1 MRRLALLIPF
11 FFMGCSVGNV
21 SGLWNKEDKCDA
33 SYFYKAVNGQNGVGF
48 GVAGQNMNGE
58 NAQFDAAISKAIHMI
73 AEQKGVTVKS
83 VTKMQTAAHNGYI
96 DKKYNSYS
104 ILTIDGN
111 RINAEIVKACKTSDG
126 KLYVLMKA
134 Y

>member
-1 MRRLALLIPF
+1 MKKTALLIPF
-11 FFMGCSVGNV
+11 LFWGCVASNLLGISNDD
-21 SGLWNKEDKCDA
+21 NKCEA
-33 SYFYKAVNGQNGVGF
+33 SYFYNAVNGQSGVGF
-48 GVAGQNMNGE
+48 GVAGLNMNGE

-73 AEQKGVTVKS
+73 AAQKGVTVKS
-83 VTKMQTAAHNGYI
+83 VTKMQTSAQNGNV
-96 DKKYNSYS
+96 DKKYSSYA

-111 RINAEIVKACKTSDG
+111 KINAKIVKACKTSDG